1 MGLFKSQRVKGSESR
16 RLRASENDESR
27 GFQAM
32 IIVGLILFIAI
43 TYVWQR
49 VMIVELGYEIERLRQ
64 QRTELSRKNAELLT
78 EVSSLSSLPRI
89 EKIALSNLNMK
100 RPEKGSVIIVR
111 DIRPAPVMIG
121 ETESSPLQ
129 QASSIDLRGE
139 DKS

>member
-1 MGLFKSQRVKGSESR
+1 MGLFKSQRVKGSESQR
-16 RLRASENDESR
+16 IRVPEKEESR

-32 IIVGLILFIAI
+32 IIVGLLLFVAI

-64 QRTELSRKNAELLT
+64 ERTELTRKNAELLT
-78 EVSSLSSLPRI
+78 EVSSLTSLTRI

-100 RPEKGSVIIVR
+100 RPEKGAVIIVR
-111 DIRPAPVMIG
+111 DIRPASIMIG
-121 ETESSPLQ
+121 ETEKGSPQKVSYL
-129 QASSIDLRGE
+129 DLMGE

>member
-1 MGLFKSQRVKGSESR
+1 MWLFKSQRVKGSESQR
-16 RLRASENDESR
+16 IRVSEKEESR

-32 IIVGLILFIAI
+32 IIVGLILFVAI

-64 QRTELSRKNAELLT
+64 ERTELTHKNAELLT
-78 EVSSLSSLPRI
+78 EVSSLTSLTRI

-100 RPEKGSVIIVR
+100 RPEKGAVIIVR
-111 DIRPAPVMIG
+111 DIKPASIMIG
-121 ETESSPLQ
+121 ETEKGSPQKVSYL
-129 QASSIDLRGE
+129 DLMGE